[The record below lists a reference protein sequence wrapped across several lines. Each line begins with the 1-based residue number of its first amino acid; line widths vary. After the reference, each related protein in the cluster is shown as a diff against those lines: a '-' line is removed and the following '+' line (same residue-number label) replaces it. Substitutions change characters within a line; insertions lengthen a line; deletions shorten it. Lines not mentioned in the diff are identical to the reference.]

1 MMVSMITHTILYV
14 QDQQKSTDFY
24 SSVLALQPSLNV
36 PGMTEF
42 QLAANCILGLMPE
55 TGIKKLLGS
64 ALPDPSSA
72 HGIPRAEMYLVV
84 DDCRTYYLRALGHG
98 ARPLSEPIKRD
109 WGDVAGYCLDL
120 DGHVLAFAE
129 RG

>member
-1 MMVSMITHTILYV
+1 MLTHTILYV
-14 QDQQKSTDFY
+14 QDQQRSTDFY
-24 SSVLALQPSLNV
+24 SSVLAMRPSLNV

-42 QLAANCILGLMPE
+42 QLDAQCVLGLMPE

-72 HGIPRAEMYLVV
+72 HGIPRSEIYLIV
-84 DDCRTYYLRALGHG
+84 DNCRTYYLRALGHG
-98 ARPLSEPIKRD
+98 ARALSEPAKRD

-129 RG
+129 RP